1 MSIATGG
8 YAPILLFTFKRLE
21 TLKRTVAHLQQNHHA
36 KESDLLIF
44 SDEARHDADRAR
56 VDAVRAYLRT
66 IEGFKKIRIIEARQN
81 TGLAHSIING
91 VSEALGQ
98 YGKVIVLEDDLLTTP
113 NFLSFMNQALDRYQD
128 CDPVFSVSG
137 YSFDLA
143 MKKAIPVADA
153 YFLNRGW
160 SWGWG
165 TWKDRWTHVDWAM
178 QDYRS
183 FSNDPFA
190 KKKFAQGGSD
200 LNGMLRKQMQGKLD
214 SWAIRWFYHQLK
226 TGGLTLYPVLS
237 KVYNDGF
244 DEMATH
250 TRGSNSRYRPVL
262 DDTGQDNFRLPEE
275 VRIDAGYQQKFREKL
290 GVPARIIS
298 RLQTIIDKIIK

>member
-1 MSIATGG
+1 MNNKIRDN
-8 YAPILLFTFKRLE
+8 APVLLFTFKRLD
-21 TLKRTVAHLQQNHHA
+21 TLKHTVSNLQQNALA
-36 KESDLLIF
+36 KESDLIIF
-44 SDEARHDADRAR
+44 SDQALVEADTAKVA
-56 VDAVRAYLRT
+56 AVRTYIKT
-66 IEGFKKIRIIEARQN
+66 IAGFKSIRIVEAQQN
-81 TGLAHSIING
+81 TGLANSIING
-91 VSEALGQ
+91 VSKMLDQ

-113 NFLSFMNQALDRYQD
+113 NFLSFMNQALDDYQHED
-128 CDPVFSVSG
+128 AVFSISG

-143 MKKAIPVADA
+143 VKKGPSAPDA

-165 TWKDRWTHVDWAM
+165 TWKDRWRHVDWNM

-183 FSNDPFA
+183 FSTDPFA

-200 LNGMLRKQMQGKLD
+200 LNGMLRRQMQGKLD

-250 TRGSNSRYRPVL
+250 TRGSNSRYQPML
-262 DDTGQDNFRLPEE
+262 DDTGRDVFRLPEE
-275 VRIDAGYQQKFREKL
+275 IQIDPAYQRKFQGKL
-290 GVPARIIS
+290 GVPARILS
-298 RLQTIIDKIIK
+298 RIQTIIDKIIK